1 MRERIA
7 IGSSILVIAVLVA
20 LSAWFAASQNPRRPE
35 VALTAPA
42 TAAEAVSTADA
53 EAVSTAT
60 AEAVSTADADSAS
73 GRLVFQAQGC
83 ERCHSV
89 QGSGSPRSPLDG
101 VGARRSQAEL
111 TAWTVA
117 EPAVLDSLSPSV
129 ARAKARYR
137 ELPANELDDL
147 IRYLARLVTPR

>member
-42 TAAEAVSTADA
+42 TA
-53 EAVSTAT
+53 